1 MGNCFVYEYT
11 NNTGNIIEIPGVDC
25 LSGDP
30 DILYVL
36 AYESGETNCIRQLS
50 GQEITDLTL
59 EGLTIAAILPECGT
73 FIDPSPTPT
82 PTPTATTS
90 FVTPTPTPTVTPT
103 ASPFTEF
110 FTATTCNTLIN
121 SNIWVG
127 SGGRGIF
134 TVNADAGSGIGNVTL
149 FFSAFTIPDKFVV
162 IWNGSTVIDT
172 GFRGNANR
180 NAELNALGYPN
191 VEGPGFG
198 SATFTKTSASP
209 STVTIVV
216 TAPLEGTLWRG
227 ILGCPIVLTPNTGT
241 EISMGCVYNAFGLL
255 PIPGANI
262 GLNSTLGANR
272 NPPQALGVSAIS
284 ASSQTILSADM
295 GGLNTLEGY
304 DC

>member
-36 AYESGETNCIRQLS
+36 AYESGETNCIRELS

-73 FIDPSPTPT
+73 FIEPTPT
-82 PTPTATTS
+82 PTPTPSATNN

-134 TVNADAGSGIGNVTL
+134 TIEANAGSLVGDVTL
-149 FFSAFTIPDKFVV
+149 FYSAFTIPDKFVV

-172 GFRGNANR
+172 GFRGSATR

-191 VEGPGFG
+191 VEGTGFG

-216 TAPLEGTLWRG
+216 TAPLEDTLWRG

-272 NPPQALGVSAIS
+272 NPPQALGVSAIP